1 MKGKILTLII
11 ALSLV
16 AQGFSQSAQEVF
28 KTAFPQAFKEY
39 KITDS
44 TKYNPAMKND
54 YRKFYYE
61 LSDALDE
68 IKAYE
73 IGALQPD
80 YTKYFDYKALKS
92 LDKNGK
98 LDSLRLL
105 IKNEQ
110 KAIANLMREERFG
123 ADSVDAINHYMGFRN
138 SYKAKNFDEAYKH
151 WNVLFHEYPKATKT
165 IYTAGAIVLKYKIK
179 ETKDSVERMKWID
192 TLMLLHDMRKKYY
205 PKDEVRALAA
215 KAVDYYNYLVKPYDK
230 NDSIVR
236 LRIEE
241 NYNIAKEAIN
251 KGGHKAP
258 SYVYPVAMPL
268 SFYMYVMKKITPED
282 FVSDYVLFSD
292 NLTYL
297 YNNEKNP
304 KKKKRLAA
312 YRKMVDEVFTK
323 SDLATC
329 DNYEKIFGK
338 DYDSLKTNPEFL
350 KKVLT
355 IMSKQGCTQTE
366 FFEKVAVDLYNLQP
380 SAESAYSI
388 AILLA
393 AKNKYEDAAK
403 FIEEAIKLQKVDS
416 IKAQYY
422 FDAAKIANKRGL
434 YPQARQYAYKA
445 LELKPNWGDPYI
457 LIATM
462 YAKSAESCGQDDF
475 QHRAVYWAA
484 VDKLVQAKNVDPSVA
499 DKVQE
504 LINNYSARFPKKD
517 DGFFHS
523 VYEGSTYTIDYCW
536 INETTKARY
545 LK

>member
-1 MKGKILTLII
+1 MKGKVLTLIL
-11 ALSLV
+11 ALFLATQS
-16 AQGFSQSAQEVF
+16 FSQSALEVF
-28 KTAFPQAFKEY
+28 KTAFPKAFGEM
-39 KITDS
+39 KITED
-44 TKYNPAMKND
+44 TKYDPAKKNA
-54 YRKFYYE
+54 YRQFYYE

-80 YTKYFDYKALKS
+80 YTKYFEYKALKS

-105 IKNEQ
+105 IKQEQ

-123 ADSVDAINHYMGFRN
+123 ADSVRAINNYMGFRN
-138 SYKAKNFDEAYKH
+138 SYKAHNFDQAYKN
-151 WNVLFHEYPKATKT
+151 WNVLFHEFPKATRT
-165 IYTAGAIVLKYKIK
+165 IYTAGAIVIKNKIK
-179 ETKDSVERMKWID
+179 EAKDSVERQKWID
-192 TLMLLHDMRKKYY
+192 TLMLIHDMRAKYY
-205 PKDEVRALAA
+205 PKDQVKALAA
-215 KAVDYYNYLVKPYDK
+215 KAVDYYNYMVKPYDK
-230 NDSIVR
+230 NDSIIR

-241 NYNIAKEAIN
+241 NYNIAKKAIN
-251 KGGHKAP
+251 LGGNRAP
-258 SYVYPVAMPL
+258 AYIYPVAMPL
-268 SFYMYVMKKITPED
+268 SFFMYKLQKITPEQ
-282 FVSDYVLFSD
+282 FISDYMLFSD
-292 NLTYL
+292 NLTFL

-329 DNYEKIFGK
+329 DNYEKIFGAK
-338 DYDSLKTNPEFL
+338 YDSLRTNPEFL

-366 FFEKVAVDLYNLQP
+366 FFEKVAVDLYKLQP
-380 SAESAYSI
+380 SAESAYSL

-393 AKNKYEDAAK
+393 AKEKYDDAAK
-403 FIEEAIKLQKVDS
+403 FIDEAIKLQKVDS
-416 IKAQYY
+416 LKAQYY

-434 YPQARQYAYKA
+434 YPQARSYAYKA

-499 DKVQE
+499 QKVQD
-504 LINNYSARFPKKD
+504 LINTYSARFPKKE

-523 VYEGSTYTIDYCW
+523 VYEGNNYTIDYCW
-536 INETTKARY
+536 VQETTKARY